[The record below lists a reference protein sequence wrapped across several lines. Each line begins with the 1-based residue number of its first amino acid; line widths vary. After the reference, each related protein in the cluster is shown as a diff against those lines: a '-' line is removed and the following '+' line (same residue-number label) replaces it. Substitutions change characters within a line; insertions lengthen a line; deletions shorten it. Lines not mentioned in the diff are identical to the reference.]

1 MLRKGGMAGLF
12 AVMPGAA
19 FAQVTVT
26 DLVFSPTHMGRGQET
41 TVTVKWSHNGA
52 SPGAFEV
59 PVPAAFSVVSPGAN
73 CSGTNPLSCTTPAAG
88 AGETGEAT
96 FTLRAEQIATANL
109 TANGTGASSGSAT
122 ATYYINA
129 SGAVSVLK
137 EKTSPAGNPI
147 AGQEIIFTLRPQV
160 ASGDDIPAN
169 AEIVVTDQLPGA
181 GSEFEYIS
189 HAASGITPAPSCSYD
204 AGQREVRCVYTAPVG
219 GWTRAQLNAAAI
231 TVRGRALIAGDSLI
245 NQAVV
250 DVDPTRGYVDLTL
263 GDNVATV
270 PLQVSVGGDLVAGG
284 SFPSGAVNVNSSQT
298 LNIRY
303 TNNGPLDATGDGM
316 VSTIIPAGF
325 TIGTL
330 PAECTNAGAGTING
344 LSGTRI
350 DCTATGVANGAHVEF
365 ALPLTMPA
373 TVGTGNFPIQVT
385 PPTGFADYNV
395 PNNLTAVSYNVV
407 DPFADLRLS
416 KSKSPGGPQPAGTT
430 ITHDFTITNHASS
443 TFDATY
449 SAAQPLR
456 VVDWLRPEE
465 IATGPLNVTAG
476 WECNLAPG
484 DEPDPTD
491 SNRTKRVTCQTTGDG
506 TLAIGASITLSFQT
520 TLASVG
526 TPVALTNRA
535 CTGAQALAALGLDAS
550 DGPQPADPNIGN
562 DCATA
567 TGSPQ
572 LYVTN
577 LTTPTA
583 AVKKYVSTDGSVPSL
598 DSQVVDDAPTLA
610 NDGQPLKWRI
620 VITTPAGNED
630 IATLRLTDNIPA
642 RILAQS
648 GLWPATAT
656 SIAVSGSG
664 YSGHNCPAT
673 LGASGS
679 LACNFTNVVADANI
693 VVDVTMQ
700 RPIRQ
705 GDHENTVTLSSPD
718 SVLAATS
725 GGALSDPAWV
735 TVTPRYDP
743 SVTSKTISKPE
754 PAIGETVGFTIN
766 IRNAGAENLPVGSF
780 TVTDTINTNPAA
792 LEAAFEILSISGS
805 GMDCAASNLATGAL
819 SCTNTTALNANNTRA
834 LNISARLKKPV
845 APNTLPAPG
854 GSYMWNGNDQTN
866 TATVTLDSGFC
877 EWRELTQVSTACG
890 DAAALSNNSQSVNFK
905 VKVPDFDMQVKIDKL
920 HSAPVGIDDTLVYRL
935 RMRNDGPS
943 LAENASI
950 TMYLDTP
957 DGYALKPVVD
967 GSDNIVVENINNVEN
982 KAGGAVTGG
991 FTYKAGA
998 GVSCLLV
1005 DATTTPEAPP
1015 AVRCTLTGAAGPHL
1029 DDKQEVSFE
1038 LKFDL
1043 EVPPTGATGPVTIG
1057 VPPIVCADE
1066 LAGHERAGA
1075 CRSAERATNGF
1086 DPAYADNAADYGNN
1100 YERVNDIIFP
1110 ITDLLLS
1117 KSTITASPV
1126 SVAQPVEFRLTM
1138 GNRGGDTPS
1147 RIRVVDTLPAG
1158 FEWLS
1163 GVVNGVDYTPVV
1175 AVAGAAQVSGIIGDQ
1190 LSVSGAVPAPVGS
1203 LQNVCYVSNGV
1214 TEIAAPADQQ
1224 EITCDLQGT
1233 FPPDTDGDV
1242 NTVTVT
1248 LYARAKAGVYA
1259 GPYGSDVANNAE
1271 VEAGMGDDGNPV
1283 SIDRV
1288 PGNNPDDSVIQ
1299 LVRSSIAGHVY
1310 HDVNNNGVRDGGEAA
1325 INGVTI
1331 TLTGTDLY
1339 GNVVSATTAVTS
1351 GAGAYKF
1358 DNLAPGTYTVT
1369 ETHPSN
1375 WVDGK
1380 DTVGLFGVSPGSGVA
1395 GNDVISNIVLPADTH
1410 GIEYNFGEFKELLGG
1425 ATAASIS
1432 GYVYH
1437 DANNN
1442 GVKEGSEAA
1451 IPGVTINLSGANG
1464 DVRSTTTD
1472 ASGFY
1477 KFEGLEPGVVYTVTE
1492 VQPSGWN
1499 DGQETAG
1506 TVFNNTTTANDT
1518 FVVTPTSG
1526 GNGEN
1531 WNFGERQVPPPDP
1544 QPTTASVSGKVYH
1557 DRNNN
1562 GLPESGE
1569 EGIAGVSVVLW
1580 NNAGEQ
1586 VASTTTDA
1594 NGAYR
1599 FTGLQPGSYRI
1610 TEVQPQ
1616 GWLDG
1621 KERVGSHGGSTP
1633 ENDEFIG
1640 IVLNA
1645 GNVGINYDFGE
1656 LKPASI
1662 AGVVFIDLNQN
1673 ATLDADEAVRIPG
1686 VAVMLAGTDDL
1697 GQAVERTLTTNEHGA
1712 YRFDNLRPGNYTVTE
1727 TSPTWLTETGA
1738 QPGVPVR
1745 GSASSNADT
1754 QQVSAIALASGENL
1768 VDYNFGHLGAR
1779 VEGTVY
1785 HDKDKGG
1792 QWQPGQDEPLV
1803 GVTVRITDASGRVHE
1818 VTTDENGF
1826 FSQIVPP
1833 GATVVEVLESTL
1845 TGLDQPGLTV
1855 DTHNEGSNP
1864 TTVDVPLGGV
1874 GVDNTGYVGETA
1886 QAELRVVKT
1895 VYEGHNA
1902 GAGCPGV
1909 KELVVIDK
1917 SREPKPMTWCFALT
1931 NNGPTALA
1939 NPQFDDAPLFT
1950 LKPGTAQGPL
1960 TLRAGSVLPLQSGE
1974 TVWYY
1979 VEEMRDSSLINE
1991 VSVSMTPVDENG
2003 DPLDLPP
2010 VTGEDGAVTV
2020 FGYLYDPPFGV
2031 KTGEQ
2036 IGGSNVVRWTMVW
2049 VNDNPVRAENATVSD
2064 QVPVG
2069 MTYQGGLNCVPAGTT
2084 TVSQCAFEPPSVAF
2098 PRGRVVVTA
2107 DFGPDYEKTVDTAEH
2122 ALRIAFDVTV
2132 DAPEEGG
2139 AYHNQ
2144 GVVEWDPDGP
2154 GGEDPLEGVTDDPFN
2169 PDSSEENPAPT
2180 PVVIDPVTCVP
2191 GEGECPPVDPPGDG
2205 DDHECKEGNVQAGNC
2220 PPTDV
2225 TPIPVNSPLGLLLM
2239 VLMLIGMTMYQRHR
2253 TVMR

>member
-73 CSGTNPLSCTTPAAG
+73 CSGTNPLSCITPAAG

-204 AGQREVRCVYTAPVG
+204 AGQREVRCVYTDPVG

-325 TIGTL
+325 TIGVL
-330 PAECTNAGAGTING
+330 PAQCTGAGAGTING

-350 DCTATGVANGAHVEF
+350 DCTATGVANGAHAEF

-373 TVGTGNFPIQVT
+373 TAGTGNFPILVT
-385 PPTGFADYNV
+385 PPSGFADYNE
-395 PNNLTAVSYNVV
+395 PNNLTSVPYNVV
-407 DPFADLRLS
+407 NPFADLRLS
-416 KSKSPGGPQPAGTT
+416 KSKSPGGPRPAGTT
-430 ITHDFTITNHASS
+430 ITHSFTVTNDASS

-449 SAAQPLR
+449 SASQPLR

-465 IATGPLNVTAG
+465 IATGPLSVTAG
-476 WECNLAPG
+476 WSCNLTDAT
-484 DEPDPTD
+484 DPND
-491 SNRTKRVTCQTTGDG
+491 SNRTKQVTCQTTGDG

-526 TPVALTNRA
+526 APVALTNRA
-535 CTGAQALAALGLDAS
+535 CTGAQALTALGLDAS
-550 DGPQPADPNIGN
+550 NGPQPADPNTSN

-567 TGSPQ
+567 SGSPQ

-583 AVKKYVSTDGSVPSL
+583 AVKKYVSTDGSEPSL
-598 DSQVVDDAPTLA
+598 DSQVVSDAPSLA

-630 IATLRLTDNIPA
+630 IATLRLTDTIPA
-642 RILAQS
+642 RISAQS
-648 GLWPATAT
+648 GLWPATGT
-656 SIAVSGSG
+656 TIAVSGSG

-673 LGASGS
+673 LGASDS
-679 LACNFTNVVADANI
+679 LACNFTNVEADANI

-705 GDHENTVTLSSPD
+705 GNHENTVTLSSPD

-780 TVTDTINTNPAA
+780 TVTDTINTNPAE

-845 APNTLPAPG
+845 APNTLPASG
-854 GSYMWNGNDQTN
+854 GSYMWSGDNQTN
-866 TATVTLDSGFC
+866 TATVTLDSGLC
-877 EWRELTQVSTACG
+877 EWRELTQVSTACD
-890 DAAALSNNSQSVNFK
+890 DAAALSNNSQSVNFR

-920 HSAPVGIDDTLVYRL
+920 HSAPVGIDDALVYRL
-935 RMRNDGPS
+935 RMRNAGPS

-982 KAGGAVTGG
+982 KAGGAVTVG

-1138 GNRGGDTPS
+1138 GNKGSDTPS

-1299 LVRSSIAGHVY
+1299 LVRSSIAGRVYHDDNFSGAYTAGNPPISGVTLTLTGTSNWGDAVSRATTTAADGTYLFDDLPSGTYTVTQTHPSGWLDGPETAGSVGGSIAVNEIISNIALPADTAATDYNFGEYLATDVASISGHVY
-1310 HDVNNNGVRDGGEAA
+1310 HDVNNNGVFDAGESP
-1325 INGVTI
+1325 IGGVTI
-1331 TLTGTDLY
+1331 ELTGPVSRSTATNGSGFYEFTDLP
-1339 GNVVSATTAVTS
+1339 
-1351 GAGAYKF
+1351 
-1358 DNLAPGTYTVT
+1358 PGTYTVR
-1369 ETHPSN
+1369 EIQPAA
-1375 WVDGK
+1375 WADGK
-1380 DTVGLFGVSPGSGVA
+1380 DTAGAPGTLVSQT
-1395 GNDVISNIVLPADTH
+1395 NDRFVV
-1410 GIEYNFGEFKELLGG
+1410 EL
-1425 ATAASIS
+1425 
-1432 GYVYH
+1432 
-1437 DANNN
+1437 
-1442 GVKEGSEAA
+1442 
-1451 IPGVTINLSGANG
+1451 IPGQNG
-1464 DVRSTTTD
+1464 
-1472 ASGFY
+1472 
-1477 KFEGLEPGVVYTVTE
+1477 L
-1492 VQPSGWN
+1492 
-1499 DGQETAG
+1499 
-1506 TVFNNTTTANDT
+1506 
-1518 FVVTPTSG
+1518 
-1526 GNGEN
+1526 N
-1531 WNFGERQVPPPDP
+1531 WNFGEQTPPP
-1544 QPTTASVSGKVYH
+1544 TVASLAGKVYH
-1557 DRNNN
+1557 DRNDN
-1562 GLPESGE
+1562 GAIEAGE
-1569 EGIAGVSVVLW
+1569 EGIAGVLITLW
-1580 NNAGEQ
+1580 RDGSE
-1586 VASTTTDA
+1586 VATATTDA
-1594 NGAYR
+1594 QGAYG
-1599 FTGLQPGSYRI
+1599 FTGLPAGTYRVTQAQPAGWVDGRETLGSGASGRG
-1610 TEVQPQ
+1610 T
-1616 GWLDG
+1616 
-1621 KERVGSHGGSTP
+1621 TP
-1633 ENDEFIG
+1633 ANDEFSG
-1640 IVLNA
+1640 VVLTGGDNA
-1645 GNVGINYDFGE
+1645 VEYNFGE
-1656 LKPASI
+1656 FRMSSI
-1662 AGVVFIDLNQN
+1662 AGVVFIDPNQN
-1673 ATLDADEAVRIPG
+1673 ARLDGDEGMRIPG
-1686 VAVMLAGTDDL
+1686 VTVTLTGVDSRGVT
-1697 GQAVERTLTTNEHGA
+1697 VERSVQTDASGA
-1712 YRFDNLRPGNYTVTE
+1712 YRFDSLFPGNYTVTE

-1960 TLRAGSVLPLQSGE
+1960 TLRAGSVLPLQPGE

-1979 VEEMRDSSLINE
+1979 VEEMRDDSLINE